1 MNKTTWSQLWLDYGK
16 KKGHVSCDKE
26 SIAVV
31 LDGFS
36 AENRVIKSL
45 KSELE
50 KAFDGLFDKKITF
63 ADDAKSTDENAYIIT
78 IAKND
83 SMAAES
89 YKIEAD
95 SKTIKVESS
104 DENGALYGVFHVI
117 RELMRGTA
125 IDAIKAECKPSN
137 PLRMMNHWDNMD
149 GSIERGYSGE
159 SFFYENNDIVIN
171 DRTRDYVRFMA
182 SVAVNGIV
190 INNVNVKDAASY
202 LITDRFFDKVR
213 ELTEI
218 FADYGIKL
226 YLSLNFAS
234 PIELGNLP
242 VCDPLDKD
250 VIKWWDDKF
259 AEVYKKL
266 PLLGGFLVKADSEGR
281 PGPFTY
287 GRNQA
292 DGANMLGKAIAPYG
306 GIIIWRCF
314 VYNCT
319 QDWRDRK
326 TDRARAGYDYFKE
339 LDGKFLDNVILQIK
353 NGPMD
358 FQIREPISPL
368 IGGLTK
374 TNQMLEVQ
382 IAQEYTGH
390 QIDLCYLMPMFKE
403 VLNFKTYCQKDNDT
417 VADIVSGRSFGN
429 KLAGMAAVINTGDN
443 ANWTG
448 NYLAAANLY
457 GFGRLA
463 YDTELS
469 SEEIAKEWA
478 EMSFNLEGEETN
490 KLVSML
496 MNSREIYE
504 KYTSPLGIG
513 WMVTPHEHYGPSIDG
528 YEYSRWGTY
537 HRADHLGIGVDR
549 TDKGTGYAQQYYPE
563 NAENYNDP
571 DKCPEELLLFFHH
584 IAYNRKLKD
593 ERTLIQ
599 YIYDSH
605 FEGEAEAEKLFET
618 WKGLEAHVEPEVF
631 ASVCHRFEMQIANA
645 KEWRDQVNS
654 YFYRKSGIPDEKGRE
669 IY

>member
-1 MNKTTWSQLWLDYGK
+1 MNKSNWTQLWLDYEK
-16 KKGHVSCDKE
+16 KKEKLSFNKEQVAVITEDFTCD
-26 SIAVV
+26 
-31 LDGFS
+31 
-36 AENRVIKSL
+36 NRVIESL
-45 KSELE
+45 KNELKRAFKGLFEKDIQFVKENETCPE
-50 KAFDGLFDKKITF
+50 KAFKIAF
-63 ADDAKSTDENAYIIT
+63 SKVCELPGESYSINGDENG
-78 IAKND
+78 IAIQASN
-83 SMAAES
+83 
-89 YKIEAD
+89 
-95 SKTIKVESS
+95 
-104 DENGALYGVFHVI
+104 ENGALYAAFHLI
-117 RELMRGTA
+117 RGLMRGKKPS
-125 IDAIKAECKPSN
+125 DIKGEFKPSN

-149 GSIERGYSGE
+149 GSIERGYSGR
-159 SFFYENNDIVIN
+159 SFFFENDDIVIN
-171 DRTRDYVRFMA
+171 DRTRDFARFMA
-182 SVAVNGIV
+182 SISINGVV
-190 INNVNVKDAASY
+190 INNVNVKNAASY
-202 LITDRFFDKVR
+202 LITERYFDKVR
-213 ELTEI
+213 ELTEV

-234 PIELGNLP
+234 PIELGSLP

-250 VIKWWDDKF
+250 VIGWWDEKF
-259 AEVYKKL
+259 AEVYDKL

-292 DGANMLGKAIAPYG
+292 DGANMLAKAIAPYG

-326 TDRARAGYDYFKE
+326 TDRARAGYDYFKD
-339 LDGKFLDNVILQIK
+339 LDGQFLDNVILQIK

-358 FQIREPISPL
+358 FQIREPVSPL

-403 VLNFKTYCQKDNDT
+403 VLDFRTYCQKGDDT
-417 VADIVSGRSFGN
+417 VADVVSGRAFGN
-429 KLAGMAAVINTGDN
+429 KLAGMAAVINTGDDT
-443 ANWTG
+443 NWTG

-457 GFGRLA
+457 GFGRLS

-469 SEEIAKEWA
+469 SEEIAREWVD
-478 EMSFNLEGEETN
+478 MSFNLSDEEAD
-490 KLVSML
+490 KLVNML

-549 TDKGTGYAQQYYPE
+549 TDKGTGYAQQYYPV
-563 NAENYNDP
+563 NADKYNDP

-584 IAYNRKLKD
+584 IAYDRKLKD
-593 ERTLIQ
+593 GRTLIQ

-605 FEGEAEAEKLFET
+605 FEGEAEAEKLYET
-618 WKGLEAHVEPEVF
+618 WKGMEKDVDPSVF
-631 ASVCHRFEMQIANA
+631 ASVCHRFELQIANA